1 MEIYMLYRA
10 FRSHTAPLLPAV
22 ILGIGL
28 LLASEARPGRAED
41 QTATPAKP
49 ATKEVLLCDN
59 KTKVAIAA
67 DTPRTPQNGQR
78 VAQALMAQWK
88 NKNPAVAK
96 DWMAE
101 ENEKHEV
108 VPPADNSKL
117 IGSGQGS
124 TYGQVTAQ
132 AVEVWSHET
141 YKLAVRGSTIF
152 HSADKL
158 GSEIAVSCDMCHLN
172 AVNTHPETYPKFQES
187 LGKVAMLRDMINWCI
202 QHPVRGRK
210 LADDDPKMKALEAYI
225 LAQRKG
231 VALDYGKQ

>member
-1 MEIYMLYRA
+1 
-10 FRSHTAPLLPAV
+10 
-22 ILGIGL
+22 
-28 LLASEARPGRAED
+28 
-41 QTATPAKP
+41 
-49 ATKEVLLCDN
+49 VLLCDN

-101 ENEKHEV
+101 EKEKHEV

-117 IGSGQGS
+117 IGSGQGA
-124 TYGQVTAQ
+124 TYGQVDAQ
-132 AVEVWSHET
+132 TVEVWSHET

-158 GSEIAVSCDMCHLN
+158 GSEIAVSCDMCHPK
-172 AVNTHPETYPKFQES
+172 AINTHPETYPKFQEM
-187 LGKVAMLRDMINWCI
+187 LGKVAMLRDMINRCI

-231 VALDYGKQ
+231 VALDYGKH